1 MRLPGQTALI
11 SRRALHPLILTTTS
25 HTTHMMVN
33 TQSNNLLTKRPP
45 FTMSEVYTNQSTAYH
60 HPLQPADTA
69 LQQLAP
75 TRTPL
80 VEALG
85 PEILGIV
92 HGFDFSEVNPLCLYI
107 QRPNSTPPPILQSN
121 LRLPD

>member
-1 MRLPGQTALI
+1 
-11 SRRALHPLILTTTS
+11 
-25 HTTHMMVN
+25 
-33 TQSNNLLTKRPP
+33 
-45 FTMSEVYTNQSTAYH
+45 MSEVYTNQSTAY

-75 TRTPL
+75 TTTPL

-92 HGFDFSEVNPLCLYI
+92 HGFDFSEVNPPYLYI
-107 QRPNSTPPPILQSN
+107 QRPNSTPPSHLTI
-121 LRLPD
+121 